1 MKKKHVVAIHV
12 VKAAARKRNVGKF
25 YAVGRVMVILTAKE
39 CQSVIDHL
47 EAAQKLY
54 PKDLPKV
61 TQRLIDK
68 FVRAL

>member
-1 MKKKHVVAIHV
+1 MS
-12 VKAAARKRNVGKF
+12 ARKRNVGKF
-25 YAVGRVMVILTAKE
+25 YAVGRVMVILTANE